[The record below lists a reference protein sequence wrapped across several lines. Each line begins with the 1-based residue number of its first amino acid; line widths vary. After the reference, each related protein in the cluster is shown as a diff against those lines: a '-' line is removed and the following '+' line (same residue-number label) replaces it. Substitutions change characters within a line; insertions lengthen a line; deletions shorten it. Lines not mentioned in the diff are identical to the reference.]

1 MGICATGLR
10 MGADAADMT
19 ISPAQ
24 PDELAVAFNLLYGPH
39 ATDTH
44 LAHAFQLVA
53 RGELDPADV
62 LVTRTDDRISG
73 AVFCQPLPGSIAV
86 IWPPRAVGDDP
97 AVEDALTAAALEHV
111 AGVKSVQTFLPPE
124 EAGRAEP
131 LLRAGF
137 RRVTRVWQMTRVAAS
152 GQVSRSSLRSR
163 LTLVAYHDTDPA
175 EFHRTLLRA
184 HDDSLD
190 CPELHGVRS
199 PDEVLAGYW
208 DCAPDLS
215 AWWLARLDDE
225 PAGVLV
231 LGPGDLTFVGVVPE
245 RRGHGVGRALVEADV
260 SWRP

>member
-1 MGICATGLR
+1 
-10 MGADAADMT
+10 
-19 ISPAQ
+19 
-24 PDELAVAFNLLYGPH
+24 
-39 ATDTH
+39 
-44 LAHAFQLVA
+44 
-53 RGELDPADV
+53 
-62 LVTRTDDRISG
+62 
-73 AVFCQPLPGSIAV
+73 
-86 IWPPRAVGDDP
+86 P

-245 RRGHGVGRALVEADV
+245 RRGHGVGRALVEAAV
-260 SWRP
+260 SWRPELSLTVDDRNVPAISLYRSLGFKPVGSRDVFVWVRSPRSGGAGVTSS